1 MNYLKNVERN
11 VYNISEFLQIFIKI
25 QAGKMQKYNIIEDV
39 FDKLRIQSMPHK
51 SFFRHFHPHLIL
63 I

>member
-39 FDKLRIQSMPHK
+39 FPS
-51 SFFRHFHPHLIL
+51 
-63 I
+63 